1 MVHQGAIGRRNGALE
16 PAARHTPWVDR
27 PGVEDLR
34 ALHRR
39 DEELAA
45 ASRKIAEAAESTASI
60 RIRAEAI
67 AAFSAS
73 FADEEARLRAGVDD
87 AGRELARRREELV
100 AAERAVADAAA
111 DEQERERLERS
122 LARGRDHVR
131 LAESRL
137 ERARA
142 ASERLEGDAA
152 ELPAELAR
160 LEQEAAAL
168 AEQTG
173 LLPAPGAVPGGMV
186 DWASQ
191 ARAELFV
198 ALGQI
203 DRQREQVI
211 RESNELATMLL
222 GEPTFGSTPAQA
234 LARVERGR

>member
-1 MVHQGAIGRRNGALE
+1 MGRGLTA
-16 PAARHTPWVDR
+16 
-27 PGVEDLR
+27 
-34 ALHRR
+34 
-39 DEELAA
+39 
-45 ASRKIAEAAESTASI
+45 AAESTASI
-60 RIRAEAI
+60 RTRAEAI
-67 AAFSAS
+67 DAFFSS
-73 FADEEARLRAGVDD
+73 YADEEARLQAGVDE
-87 AGRELARRREELV
+87 ASRELARRREELR
-100 AAERAVADAAA
+100 AAEHAAATAAA
-111 DEQERERLERS
+111 DERERLERS
-122 LARGRDHVR
+122 VARGRDHVR

-160 LEQEAAAL
+160 LEQEAGAL
-168 AEQTG
+168 AEESG
-173 LLPAPGAVPGGMV
+173 LLPSPGAVPGGIV
-186 DWASQ
+186 GWASQ

-211 RESNELATMLL
+211 REANELATMLL

>member
-1 MVHQGAIGRRNGALE
+1 MN
-16 PAARHTPWVDR
+16 R
-27 PGVEDLR
+27 PGVDDLR
-34 ALHRR
+34 DLHRR
-39 DEELAA
+39 DDELAA
-45 ASRKIAEAAESTASI
+45 AGRRLAAAAESTASI
-60 RIRAEAI
+60 RARAEAI
-67 AAFSAS
+67 DAFFAS
-73 FADEEARLRAGVDD
+73 YPEEEARLSAGVDD
-87 AGRELARRREELV
+87 AHGELARRREELA
-100 AAERAVADAAA
+100 AAEHDAAA
-111 DEQERERLERS
+111 SPAADEEERERLERAV
-122 LARGRDHVR
+122 ARGRDHVR

-142 ASERLEGDAA
+142 AHERLEGDAA

-160 LEQEAAAL
+160 LEQEAGAL
-168 AEQTG
+168 AGESG
-173 LLPAPGAVPGGMV
+173 LLSAPAPGPGGIA